1 MKFFNGLIYIFFE
14 KFNEFFLVQ
23 IITMRIADL
32 NENSNENC
40 SQIPLNSITYKIMLI
55 NTLPVKVQK
64 IY

>member
-14 KFNEFFLVQ
+14 KFKEFFLMQ
-23 IITMRIADL
+23 IITMRITDL

-55 NTLPVKVQK
+55 NTLPVKVHK